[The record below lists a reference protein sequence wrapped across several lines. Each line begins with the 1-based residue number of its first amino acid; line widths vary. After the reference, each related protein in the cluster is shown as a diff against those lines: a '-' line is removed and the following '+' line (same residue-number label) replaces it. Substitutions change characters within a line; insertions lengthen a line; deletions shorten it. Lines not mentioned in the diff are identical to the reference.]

1 MSTDL
6 GCSRG
11 EKDFSWEGDVWA
23 WLKMACASVSLLG
36 PLDLNIFRRLYSHA
50 QKRMKGKLKKKTN
63 CDRRLVRWL
72 FNFPVGQTTITEK
85 SRIVLLFQLC
95 GPPCQAFMIN
105 IVLFAMRITQKE
117 FEARRRYSQLKVAE
131 KEVKRKITVKSVPP
145 RKHAATHW
153 FFNPASLTN
162 LFFFRNALVICG
174 SVFGGEV
181 HNLELLLANSA
192 LVCLLQL

>member
-1 MSTDL
+1 MKVV
-6 GCSRG
+6 
-11 EKDFSWEGDVWA
+11 EK
-23 WLKMACASVSLLG
+23 K
-36 PLDLNIFRRLYSHA
+36 
-50 QKRMKGKLKKKTN
+50 
-63 CDRRLVRWL
+63 
-72 FNFPVGQTTITEK
+72 
-85 SRIVLLFQLC
+85 
-95 GPPCQAFMIN
+95 
-105 IVLFAMRITQKE
+105 
-117 FEARRRYSQLKVAE
+117 
-131 KEVKRKITVKSVPP
+131 VKRKITVKPVPP